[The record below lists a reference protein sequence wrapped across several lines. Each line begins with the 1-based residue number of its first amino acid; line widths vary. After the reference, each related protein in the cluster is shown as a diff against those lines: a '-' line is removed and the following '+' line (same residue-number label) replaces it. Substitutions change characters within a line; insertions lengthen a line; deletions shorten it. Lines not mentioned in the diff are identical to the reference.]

1 MFKFF
6 VLKVKGFDMPQNVI
20 ITACKCYFISNN
32 NNSNNNNLII
42 IIMIII
48 IVYNKLD
55 LPLITESRY

>member
-1 MFKFF
+1 
-6 VLKVKGFDMPQNVI
+6 MPQNVI

>member
-1 MFKFF
+1 
-6 VLKVKGFDMPQNVI
+6 MPQNVI
-20 ITACKCYFISNN
+20 ITACKCYLISNN
-32 NNSNNNNLII
+32 NNNNNNNNLIII

>member
-1 MFKFF
+1 
-6 VLKVKGFDMPQNVI
+6 MPQNVI

-32 NNSNNNNLII
+32 NNNNNNNLIII

-55 LPLITESRY
+55 LPLITESQY

>member
-1 MFKFF
+1 
-6 VLKVKGFDMPQNVI
+6 MPQNVI
-20 ITACKCYFISNN
+20 ITACKCYLISNN
-32 NNSNNNNLII
+32 NNSNNNNLIII